1 MHNKITKMKLFDGNI
16 ITKLPQ
22 TGTSIFA
29 VMSQLANEHN
39 AVNLSQGFPD
49 FPISEELINLV
60 NHFMKEGYNQYA
72 PMPGVADLRKQ
83 ISLMF
88 EKNHG
93 ASYDAEKEI
102 TITAGATQAIYT
114 AISAF
119 ITKDDEVIIF
129 EPAYDSYAPSVTVN
143 GGLVKYA
150 PLQYPDYSINWD
162 ELPRMIS
169 SNTKM
174 IIINSP
180 HNPTGSIIGKEDME
194 RLEILLKGRDIIL
207 LSDEVYE
214 HLIFDGLEHQS
225 ASRFPELASKSI
237 IIGSFG
243 KTFHTTGWK
252 TGFVL
257 APENIMKEFRKVHQF
272 VVFAV
277 NTPIQYAVAEYL
289 KNPDNYKSLSS
300 FYQQKRDYFISA
312 ISGSKFKALP
322 CKGTYFQLL
331 DYSAISD
338 LPEMEMATKLVK
350 DHGIAAVPVSPFYR
364 TKENNHTLRF
374 CFAKKESTLKNAAD
388 ILCKI

>member
-1 MHNKITKMKLFDGNI
+1 MIHFEGNI
-16 ITKLPQ
+16 VTKLPQ

-29 VMSQLANEHN
+29 VMSQMANEHN

-49 FPISEELINLV
+49 FPISDELIELV
-60 NHFMKEGYNQYA
+60 THFMKKGYNQYA
-72 PMPGVADLRKQ
+72 PMPGVPELRRMLSQ
-83 ISLMF
+83 MF
-88 EKNHG
+88 EQNHG
-93 ASYDAEKEI
+93 AKYDPDREI

-119 ITKDDEVIIF
+119 ITKGDEVILF

-150 PLQYPDYSINWD
+150 QLQYPDYSINWD

-180 HNPTGSIIGKEDME
+180 HNPTGSVIGEEDMK
-194 RLEILLKGRDIIL
+194 RLENLINGRDIIV

-214 HLIFDGLEHQS
+214 HLIFDGNQHQS
-225 ASRFPELASKSI
+225 VTRFPELASKSI
-237 IIGSFG
+237 VIGSFG

-252 TGFVL
+252 TGFIL
-257 APENIMKEFRKVHQF
+257 APEKITAEFRKVHQF

-289 KNPDNYKSLSS
+289 KNPDNYTSLGN
-300 FYQQKRDYFISA
+300 FYQQKRDFFISA
-312 ISGSKFKALP
+312 IKESKFKPLP
-322 CKGTYFQLL
+322 CSGTYFQLL
-331 DYSAISD
+331 NYSDISD
-338 LPEMEMATKLVK
+338 DTEMEMATKLVK
-350 DHGIAAVPVSPFYR
+350 QHGIAAVPVSPFYR
-364 TKENNHTLRF
+364 TQNNNHTLRF
-374 CFAKKESTLKNAAD
+374 CFAKKESTLKEAAD
-388 ILCKI
+388 ILCRI